1 MNIKLSKLTLTN
13 FKGIRNLA
21 IHLEGNTEIYAA
33 NEVGKST
40 LYTAYLWLLT
50 GKDEFDRKD
59 YEIKNT
65 KLKEL
70 NSQAHEVEGIFTVD
84 GVEVKLKR
92 VYLEKWT
99 KPKGQSTKVF
109 DGHKTEFY
117 YNDVPCNL
125 SEYQAKVDRL
135 IDPKIIKLIT
145 NPTYFNSLQWEDQR
159 RGLIRIAGDI
169 TNTEVI
175 DAIATAQNDYGTLI
189 SVLNGGKTLEEWK
202 KELGSKKSL
211 LKKAAVEYQPRIDEL
226 KRSLPAA
233 QDWNALE
240 AEKADVKKE
249 IEGID
254 VILSDAAQALA
265 EKQKGIMS
273 LQKQQHDKESKLAD
287 IRFKIKSDLQ
297 AQRNEGANKIAAIK
311 RQIAD
316 CEATIARLNKEAL
329 NKENNISAYQAQI
342 NSKNE
347 TIARLRKEW
356 DAINSEKFEFDESKC
371 ECPTCKQSLP
381 AHDIEKQKEEL
392 RTRFN
397 NSVAQRKADKVTISN
412 QVKAEIKQLEETID
426 NLNAGRSYEEAI
438 AAENDTINR
447 LMVELQELTAAEAK
461 KQVDNIDVAVEALLK
476 VNADA
481 LNLADEI
488 KELSA
493 AIASASTETDNSD
506 EVSVH
511 KSKRERMYIRLSE
524 LDNQLAIK
532 ATIEKT
538 EARISQLENE
548 EQVNAQAIADLEQQ
562 EFEVE
567 TFTRAKMDI
576 LENRV
581 NSMFKYVQFRLFEK
595 LVNGGIDE
603 TCVCEYKEV
612 PYPTLNTAGKLL
624 AGLDVLNT
632 LSKFYNV
639 YAPVFCDNR
648 ESTTWIPETKSQII
662 SLFVSPADKKLRVE
676 TGELKMALV

>member
-481 LNLADEI
+481 LNLQDEI
-488 KELSA
+488 KELNT
-493 AIASASTETDNSD
+493 AIANASTEHDNPD
-506 EVSVH
+506 EVLAH

-524 LDNQLAIK
+524 INNELAIK

-562 EFEVE
+562 EFEAE

-576 LENRV
+576 LEKRV

-595 LVNGGIDE
+595 QINGAIAE
-603 TCVCEYKEV
+603 TCVCEYKGV
-612 PYPTLNTAGKLL
+612 PYPTLNTAAKLL

-632 LSKFYNV
+632 FSKFYNV

-648 ESTTWIPETKSQII
+648 ESVSWIPECKSQII